1 MNETPEMIRQQ
12 MEETKSRLS
21 DKLESLEHQVSETVQ
36 STGSAVNATVG
47 AVQGVVQSIS
57 QALDVRRHINK
68 HPWLALGG
76 SAVLGYLA
84 AEYLVE
90 STKKSEHP
98 PETIP
103 SAPPSAETMAHDH
116 AEQVVESAATKAALA
131 AAYESGRKKS
141 SWQQLRGMAIGACIG
156 IVQDLATRAVPK
168 VVDYFA
174 GHAAGAPPSRTD
186 RTGEPNG
193 FPRQT
198 ESSEATRPRFNAS
211 SGSVRSGNSY

>member
-1 MNETPEMIRQQ
+1 MNKTPEMIRQE

-47 AVQGVVQSIS
+47 AVQGVVQSLS
-57 QALDVRRHINK
+57 HVFDVRRHIDK

-76 SAVLGYLA
+76 SALLGYLA
-84 AEYLVE
+84 AEYLAE
-90 STKKSEHP
+90 SAKNGAHP
-98 PETIP
+98 PKTIP
-103 SAPPSAETMAHDH
+103 SAPPSAEITAQEH
-116 AEQVVESAATKAALA
+116 AEPVVESAATTAALA
-131 AAYESGRKKS
+131 AAYESGRKNS

-168 VVDYFA
+168 VIDYFA

-186 RTGEPNG
+186 RAEEPNG
-193 FPRQT
+193 FPRPPET
-198 ESSEATRPRFNAS
+198 SEATRPRFNAS
-211 SGSVRSGNSY
+211 SGNVRSGSSC